1 MSRYGEPRDTPLAGN
16 SHSHDGEG
24 KDGIRI
30 LITGKGGVGKTTI
43 TALLAHVFAQEGFRV
58 LAIDGDPQQ
67 NLAVTLGVPPEKAEQ
82 IVPVSKNAEY
92 LRKKT
97 GAGPDSSPGG
107 MLTLNPDVSDVVD
120 RFSMPIADN
129 LRLLVMGGV
138 TQAGS
143 GCLCAEYT
151 LLTAILRHLQLLK
164 DDIILLDTPAG
175 PEHFGRAV
183 ADGFTCAVVVADPS
197 YNALSVARD
206 SAALARQLGIEHNIL
221 VVNRVSRPEDQDK
234 IRERAGRADE
244 FSLMVLLSSDA
255 GVTAA
260 EPEVCPLLSTGSDFM
275 QAVKSLAVAISH
287 TCEAGSASLPHVNDP
302 HTRFLDRTKR

>member
-1 MSRYGEPRDTPLAGN
+1 
-16 SHSHDGEG
+16 
-24 KDGIRI
+24 
-30 LITGKGGVGKTTI
+30 
-43 TALLAHVFAQEGFRV
+43 
-58 LAIDGDPQQ
+58 
-67 NLAVTLGVPPEKAEQ
+67 
-82 IVPVSKNAEY
+82 
-92 LRKKT
+92 
-97 GAGPDSSPGG
+97 

-197 YNALSVARD
+197 YNALSVARE

-302 HTRFLDRTKR
+302 HTRFPDRAKR